1 VPTPEAPAPAP
12 IAPAQT
18 PALKVV
24 VPDEDAEED
33 DDDEDDVD
41 EDAEG
46 EDDDED
52 ESEKGD
58 DDEDEDEDEEGGP
71 SSQAPPAP
79 VLVAPA
85 TEADDGDTCASYG
98 CPGQYVPGNR
108 CQCNSGCEQ
117 HGNCC
122 PDVGTCQAP
131 PVPTPEAPAPAPIAP
146 AQTPAPTVAPA
157 PAPAGQPSSAETY
170 TFYVYR
176 TQSDASYPPKNINA
190 ANLEGAMWYLQHEV
204 MIQDPPK
211 FGITRILRYKVS
223 TKAPQRLLDVGMNF
237 GVRYAYDSG
246 NCTGPG
252 DCEEQYR
259 QYGHFVGCNNFQA
272 MYPYP
277 DEKTSFPGGVWFSF
291 PGNGTCPGSSPTG
304 ADDCT
309 YSYSWPPEEIRLDEL
324 EEANGGHER
333 FWAEAD
339 SEKHAAWMVTAAAS
353 FFEKQYPDS
362 EELETPRCDF
372 DYGKFWG

>member
-1 VPTPEAPAPAP
+1 MAADLRLALAPLFALVAAAAAGAGAVPAPTRSLRGA
-12 IAPAQT
+12 AA
-18 PALKVV
+18 
-24 VPDEDAEED
+24 
-33 DDDEDDVD
+33 
-41 EDAEG
+41 
-46 EDDDED
+46 
-52 ESEKGD
+52 
-58 DDEDEDEDEEGGP
+58 
-71 SSQAPPAP
+71 
-79 VLVAPA
+79 
-85 TEADDGDTCASYG
+85 EADGGDTCASYG

-146 AQTPAPTVAPA
+146 AQTPTPAPTVLPA

-204 MIQDPPK
+204 MIEDPPK

-272 MYPYP
+272 LYPYP

-309 YSYSWPPEEIRLDEL
+309 YSYSWPPEEISLDEL